1 MCLCIEK
8 GLSGVRILPRT
19 ATEPI
24 KVYKILSLD
33 NKTIFGAKKWV
44 SPVRRTPVKFLF
56 GKSKLGDGTMNGC
69 LISKWLSQYIEWE
82 DGKISSAYINGGSD
96 KVDDRIALPLEK
108 VDPMPSSGVVEKGI
122 HAIVNSSDVRYAK
135 ALTIGN
141 KMFEAVIPKG
151 AHYYIGDMGDIVADR
166 MIVYKNGVKDKTI
179 KTIEDVIK

>member
-1 MCLCIEK
+1 MCLCLEK
-8 GLSGVRILPRT
+8 EGNSVSIVPRT
-19 ATEPI
+19 ATKPI

-69 LISKWLSQYIEWE
+69 LISKWLCQYIEWE
-82 DGKISSAYINGGSD
+82 DGKISSAYINGEND
-96 KVDDRIALPLEK
+96 KIALPLEK
-108 VDPMPSSGVVEKGI
+108 IDPMPGSGTVEKGI
-122 HAIVNSSDVRYAK
+122 HAIVNANDARYAK
-135 ALTIGN
+135 GVMLSGN
-141 KMFEAVIPKG
+141 KLFEAVIPKG

-179 KTIEDVIK
+179 KTLEDVIK

>member
-33 NKTIFGAKKWV
+33 NKTIFGTKKLV
-44 SPVRRTPVKFLF
+44 SPVRGTPVKFLF

-69 LISKWLSQYIEWE
+69 LISKWLCQYIEWE
-82 DGKISSAYINGGSD
+82 DGKISSAYINGEN
-96 KVDDRIALPLEK
+96 DRIVLPLEK
-108 VDPMPSSGVVEKGI
+108 VDPMPSCGTVEKGI
-122 HAIVNSSDVRYAK
+122 HAIVNANDSRYAD
-135 ALTIGN
+135 AVMMPRN

>member
-8 GLSGVRILPRT
+8 GLSGVRNLPRT

-33 NKTIFGAKKWV
+33 NKTIFGTKKWV
-44 SPVRRTPVKFLF
+44 SPVRGTPVKFLF

-69 LISKWLSQYIEWE
+69 LISKWLCQYIEWE
-82 DGKISSAYINGGSD
+82 DGKISSAYINGEN
-96 KVDDRIALPLEK
+96 DRIVLPLEK
-108 VDPMPSSGVVEKGI
+108 VDPMPSCGTVEKGI
-122 HAIVNSSDVRYAK
+122 HAIINSSDTRYTK
-135 ALTIGN
+135 ALVSGN
-141 KMFEAVIPKG
+141 KMFEAIIPKG

-179 KTIEDVIK
+179 KTIEKDVIK

>member
-33 NKTIFGAKKWV
+33 NKTIFGNKKWV

-82 DGKISSAYINGGSD
+82 DGKISSAYINGEDG
-96 KVDDRIALPLEK
+96 KIALPLEK
-108 VDPMPSSGVVEKGI
+108 VDPMPSSGVIEKGI
-122 HAIVNSSDVRYAK
+122 HAIVSPSDVRYAT
-135 ALTIGN
+135 ALALSGN
-141 KMFEAVIPKG
+141 KLFEAVIPKG

-166 MIVYKNGVKDKTI
+166 MIVYKNGIKDKNI
-179 KTIEDVIK
+179 KTLEDVIK

>member
-8 GLSGVRILPRT
+8 GVSGVRILPRT

-33 NKTIFGAKKWV
+33 NKTIFGTKKWV

-56 GKSKLGDGTMNGC
+56 GKSKLGDGIMKGYFV
-69 LISKWLSQYIEWE
+69 SKWLSQFIEWK
-82 DGKISSAYINGGSD
+82 DGKISSAYINGENGY
-96 KVDDRIALPLEK
+96 IALPLEK
-108 VDPMPSSGVVEKGI
+108 VDPMPSSGIVEKGI
-122 HAIVNSSDVRYAK
+122 HAIIDSSDARYAK
-135 ALTIGN
+135 AVMLSGN

-166 MIVYKNGVKDKTI
+166 MIVYKNGIKDKNI
-179 KTIEDVIK
+179 KTLEDVIK

>member
-33 NKTIFGAKKWV
+33 KTIFGTKKWV
-44 SPVRRTPVKFLF
+44 SPVRGTPVKFLF
-56 GKSKLGDGTMNGC
+56 GKSKLGDGTMNGS
-69 LISKWLSQYIEWE
+69 LMSKRLFQYIEWK
-82 DGKISSAYINGGSD
+82 DGKISSAYINGEND
-96 KVDDRIALPLEK
+96 KIALPLEK
-108 VDPMPSSGVVEKGI
+108 IDPMPSSGVVEKGI
-122 HAIVNSSDVRYAK
+122 HAIVNSSDARYAK
-135 ALTIGN
+135 ALEGLTRN

-151 AHYYIGDMGDIVADR
+151 AHYYIGDMGDIVADK

-179 KTIEDVIK
+179 KTIEYVIK